1 METFINF
8 ICENA
13 IDAYWIM
20 FLLLMLAGLNVPISE
35 DVILLVSGIIASTCI
50 PEHELNLFIWVWMGS
65 YLSAWEAYWIGRWL
79 GPKLY
84 TIRWFSHVITEQRI
98 ARINEYYERFGIFT
112 FIVGRFCPG
121 GIRNGLFMSAGL
133 GKMPFLKFIARD
145 GLACFI
151 SSNVLFQIG
160 YAFGENH
167 EKLWKYFRAYQ
178 KGVLL
183 TVAIAIGCLISY
195 YMYKKSKTSA

>member
-1 METFINF
+1 MEAFINF

-13 IDAYWIM
+13 HDAYWIM
-20 FLLLMLAGLNVPISE
+20 FLMLMLAGLNVPLSE
-35 DVILLVSGIIASTCI
+35 DLILLISGVIASTCI
-50 PEHELNLFIWVWMGS
+50 PDHALNLFLWVWIGS
-65 YLSAWEAYWIGRWL
+65 YISAWEAYWIGRLL

-84 TIRWFSHVITEQRI
+84 KIRWFSHVITEHRI
-98 ARINEYYERFGIFT
+98 ASINQYYEKFGIFT

-133 GKMPFLKFIARD
+133 GKMPFLKFMARD

-160 YAFGENH
+160 FAFGENH
-167 EKLWKYFRAYQ
+167 HQLWEYFHAYEKIALLILGIVIVSLFSFFWFKK
-178 KGVLL
+178 KG
-183 TVAIAIGCLISY
+183 
-195 YMYKKSKTSA
+195 